1 MFFLV
6 NISLKFIAPRVC
18 PGNTEKFCTSLA
30 RLLKGAWHDSK
41 KQTCWY
47 VLRDVLNV
55 DRMKLAWHQGPGLYC
70 SLNPLHRAQCLE
82 HSRFIHSSTNSS
94 LMNEL
99 MTHAQEDKGR
109 SIFKYSQLTCT
120 AIWKPHLEGDKYTA
134 CRLGVSR
141 KEMASQEQLLAQTHF
156 WWNRNLD
163 VTRFGM
169 ETVCIGFLY

>member
-6 NISLKFIAPRVC
+6 NIFLKFIAPRVC

-109 SIFKYSQLTCT
+109 SVASPSQKLLGIIPGGFWLTEIKAHT
-120 AIWKPHLEGDKYTA
+120 KVKISGGSESNKITIIATIN
-134 CRLGVSR
+134 RGVLMS
-141 KEMASQEQLLAQTHF
+141 
-156 WWNRNLD
+156 
-163 VTRFGM
+163 
-169 ETVCIGFLY
+169 